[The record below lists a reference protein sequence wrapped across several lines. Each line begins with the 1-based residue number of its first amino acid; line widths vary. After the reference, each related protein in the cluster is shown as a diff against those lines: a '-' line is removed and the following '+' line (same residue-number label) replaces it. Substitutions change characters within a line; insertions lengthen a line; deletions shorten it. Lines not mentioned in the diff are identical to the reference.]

1 MYAARGP
8 DPSRGGC
15 RAARAAVLA
24 LVALALGSAAHVV
37 GGGVLPGP
45 VGLVGLFLGL
55 GGGAAMV
62 TSRRLRPALLVAWLG
77 AAQVGIHLTLST
89 LATPSL
95 PALPIGPT
103 GLAMTMPAGA
113 GGLAAQQVGAAAGH
127 RHGLSLAALDHAG
140 AVAGPSGLFGHA
152 GAVMLAAHAVAT
164 VLTALALARGD
175 ALWWL
180 LRSLGPALPRPSLRL
195 PRPVPALTIGAPT
208 RRPTR
213 RWPAQPHPR
222 GPPALA

>member
-55 GGGAAMV
+55 GGGAALV
-62 TSRRLRPALLVAWLG
+62 TSRRLRPALLVGWLG
-77 AAQVGIHLTLST
+77 AAQAGLHLALSA
-89 LATPSL
+89 LASPSV
-95 PALPIGPT
+95 PAVPMAP
-103 GLAMTMPAGA
+103 GLSGFAS
-113 GGLAAQQVGAAAGH
+113 QQVGAATGH
-127 RHGLSLAALDHAG
+127 QHGLSLAALDHAG
-140 AVAGPSGLFGHA
+140 AVAGPAGLFGHD
-152 GAVMLAAHAVAT
+152 GAVMLAAHAAAT

-180 LRSLGPALPRPSLRL
+180 LRSLGPALPRQALRL

-208 RRPTR
+208 RRPAR

-222 GPPALA
+222 GPPVVA

>member
-1 MYAARGP
+1 MDAARGP
-8 DPSRGGC
+8 DPSRGGA

-55 GGGAAMV
+55 GGGAALV
-62 TSRRLRPALLVAWLG
+62 TSRRLRPALLVGWLG
-77 AAQVGIHLTLST
+77 AAQAGSHLVLSA
-89 LATPSL
+89 LAAPSVPAVPSL
-95 PALPIGPT
+95 AGLSGFASQHAT
-103 GLAMTMPAGA
+103 GHL
-113 GGLAAQQVGAAAGH
+113 
-127 RHGLSLAALDHAG
+127 HGLSPAALDHAG
-140 AVAGPSGLFGHA
+140 AVAGPSGLFGHD

-180 LRSLGPALPRPSLRL
+180 LRSLGPALPRPSWRL
-195 PRPVPALTIGAPT
+195 PGPVPALTIGAPT

-222 GPPALA
+222 GPPVVA

>member
-1 MYAARGP
+1 MDAARGL
-8 DPSRGGC
+8 DPSRGGA
-15 RAARAAVLA
+15 RATRAAVLA

-55 GGGAAMV
+55 GGGAALV
-62 TSRRLRPALLVAWLG
+62 ASRRLRPALLVGWLG
-77 AAQVGIHLTLST
+77 AAQAGCHLVLS
-89 LATPSL
+89 A
-95 PALPIGPT
+95 
-103 GLAMTMPAGA
+103 
-113 GGLAAQQVGAAAGH
+113 LAAPSVPAVPAVPRSAGLSGFASQQVGAALGH
-127 RHGLSLAALDHAG
+127 LHGLSPASLDHAG
-140 AVAGPSGLFGHA
+140 AVAGPSGLFGHD

-164 VLTALALARGD
+164 MLTALALARGD

-180 LRSLGPALPRPSLRL
+180 LRSLGPALPRQALRL

-208 RRPTR
+208 RRPAR

-222 GPPALA
+222 GPPVVV